1 MAKKSN
7 QEEKW
12 EHAEK
17 LADLYTQRSQM
28 EVALIKL
35 NGAIEVLEAIK
46 PKE

>member
-1 MAKKSN
+1 MPKKTKKE
-7 QEEKW
+7 QKW

-17 LADLYTQRSQM
+17 LADLYTQRSQL
-28 EVALIKL
+28 EVGLIKL

>member
-1 MAKKSN
+1 MAKKAK
-7 QEEKW
+7 QKEKW
-12 EHAEK
+12 EHADK
-17 LADLYTQRSQM
+17 LADLYTQKGQM